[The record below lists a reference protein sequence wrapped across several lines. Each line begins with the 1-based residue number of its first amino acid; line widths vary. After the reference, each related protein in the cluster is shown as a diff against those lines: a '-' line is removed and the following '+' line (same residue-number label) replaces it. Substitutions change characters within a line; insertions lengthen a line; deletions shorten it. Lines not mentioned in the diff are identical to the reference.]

1 MAVRGDQGRGSR
13 QRALRIA
20 LTVLA
25 VGLGTVAVWLIVTSD
40 NAQRTKIGALAG
52 FWALLIAAYPVLGIR
67 HPQQAASGQE
77 LDVRAA
83 GRLERTEDAAQRLEY
98 ERRLQLMVRHEIQ
111 QALGSELSSLRSEVA
126 ALRNEILEKVGG
138 QIRLE
143 RIETTRM
150 IGSDIEALQHEVR
163 QLKVGGRGDDMTQVS
178 RFAVEAGDLVQS
190 MDDAVSRQLA
200 AAEAEHAARLHNLA
214 VQEIAVQEIAAQEF
228 AAQEFAA
235 QEPQRPQPVVHPEP
249 VFAADHE
256 PAPVPEQEP
265 EPQPVPEHEQVPEHE
280 PEHEPEPE
288 PEQYHAVVEVH
299 EPEPAPE
306 FDDPFAAMPRL
317 GPFADV
323 EVEDE
328 HADVGYAGRRR
339 RAGEVPVL
347 PGGRHAGG
355 EADWATARPGGGRR
369 HRDEDSSGSD
379 ILAEILRREGL
390 RR

>member
-1 MAVRGDQGRGSR
+1 MRGDEGRTNR
-13 QRALRIA
+13 QRALRIV

-67 HPQQAASGQE
+67 HPHQSVSGQE
-77 LDVRAA
+77 LDVRPT
-83 GRLERTEDAAQRLEY
+83 GHLDRMEDAAQRLEY
-98 ERRLQLMVRHEIQ
+98 ERRLQMMVRHEIQ

-126 ALRNEILEKVGG
+126 ALRSEILEKVGG

-163 QLKVGGRGDDMTQVS
+163 QLKVGTRSDDVS
-178 RFAVEAGDLVQS
+178 GRFAVEASDLVQS
-190 MDDAVSRQLA
+190 VDDAVARQLA
-200 AAEAEHAARLHNLA
+200 AAEAEHAARL
-214 VQEIAVQEIAAQEF
+214 QQITAQVAEV
-228 AAQEFAA
+228 A
-235 QEPQRPQPVVHPEP
+235 PVVHDAPEP
-249 VFAADHE
+249 AGAA
-256 PAPVPEQEP
+256 PMPSPPV
-265 EPQPVPEHEQVPEHE
+265 EPQPEPSVAQQAE
-280 PEHEPEPE
+280 PE
-288 PEQYHAVVEVH
+288 AR
-299 EPEPAPE
+299 EPAADGQ

-317 GPFADV
+317 GRFDDLGAEGND
-323 EVEDE
+323 D
-328 HADVGYAGRRR
+328 DTGYAGRRR
-339 RAGEVPVL
+339 RPGDGPVL

-369 HRDEDSSGSD
+369 HRDDTGQD

-390 RR
+390 RQ